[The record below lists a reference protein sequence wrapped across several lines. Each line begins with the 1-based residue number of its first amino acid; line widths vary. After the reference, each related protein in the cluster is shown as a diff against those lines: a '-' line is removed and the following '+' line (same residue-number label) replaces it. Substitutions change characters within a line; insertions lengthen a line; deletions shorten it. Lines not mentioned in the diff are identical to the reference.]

1 MPANRFELMTFA
13 LQKRCSTAEL
23 SRHGLHRTGCLAIQG
38 ELFIPDKPK
47 HQLESIATYAFPEC
61 PADVALNGAMTDH
74 QQLGD
79 GSVVKAFEQQ
89 QNHPLFSGGEEVRDL
104 RFQA

>member
-1 MPANRFELMTFA
+1 MAFA

-23 SRHGLHRTGCLAIQG
+23 SRHGLHRTGCQAIPGGVLIANQ
-38 ELFIPDKPK
+38 PK
-47 HQLESIATYAFPEC
+47 HQLESIATSALPEC

-74 QQLGD
+74 QPLGD
-79 GSVVKAFEQQ
+79 GSFVEAFEQQ
-89 QNHPLFSGGEEVRDL
+89 QHHPLFSGGEEVWDS